1 MACKRDLP
9 PRCYAKHGAFFYVSP
24 DGKWHNLGRDKD
36 KALREYSRLV
46 VNTKG
51 LDVSRM
57 TGLIDTALPLICHGK
72 AKSTVKSYRQCA
84 ARLRA
89 IFAEFGVED
98 VKPKHVAQVKVSML
112 DTPNLAN
119 RFLTVLRL
127 LFTYAVEQQLCEWN
141 PATGIKPYPEAK
153 RTRLLSDAE
162 VEQVLAHCPARL
174 KALVGLLRVSGQRV
188 SDVLRLRRSDLTDEG
203 VVFVQAKTG
212 ARVTLRWTP
221 DLRAAV
227 DAALALHGPV
237 KRLTVFYGRRNAGGP
252 PGYATILKQWR
263 KAVAASGVKDAN
275 LHDLRAVAVTGA
287 HRQGLDAQA
296 LAGHSSAAMT
306 KRYIRDKV
314 GVVVTPPALSKKV
327 SKSG

>member
-1 MACKRDLP
+1 MKKPRDLP
-9 PRCYAKHGAFFYVSP
+9 PRCYLKHGAFFYVSP
-24 DGKWHNLGRDKD
+24 CGKWHNLGRDKD
-36 KALREYSRLV
+36 KALREYGKLA
-46 VNTKG
+46 VNTG
-51 LDVSRM
+51 ALDISRM
-57 TGLIDTALPLICHGK
+57 TGLIDTALPMICHGK
-72 AKSTVKSYRQCA
+72 AKSTVKSYRQVA
-84 ARLRA
+84 ARLRV
-89 IFAEFGVED
+89 IFAEFGVDD
-98 VKPKHVAQVKVSML
+98 VKPKHVAQVKVSMR

-141 PATGIKPYPEAK
+141 PASGIKPYPEAK
-153 RTRLLSDAE
+153 RTRLLSDE
-162 VEQVLAHCPARL
+162 EIDQVLSHCPPRL
-174 KALVGLLRVSGQRV
+174 KALVGLLRVTGQRV
-188 SDVLRLRRSDLTDEG
+188 GDVLAMRRSDLTDEG
-203 VVFVQAKTG
+203 VVFVQGKTG

-237 KRLTVFYGRRNAGGP
+237 KRLTVLYGRRNAGGP

-263 KAVAASGVKDAN
+263 RAVEKSGVSDAN

-296 LAGHSSAAMT
+296 LAGHSTAGMT
-306 KRYIRDKV
+306 RRYIRDKM
-314 GVVVTPPALSKKV
+314 GVVVTPPTLSKKV